1 MMIIVMEVEFHLSGC
16 RTLKDK
22 RHRLSGIRDRFGKE
36 SSVAVCESALHD
48 LHQKAQW
55 SFVVIGMDRKQV
67 TQTMDR
73 IELFL
78 RNSVDAEMTRV
89 EHQEL

>member
-1 MMIIVMEVEFHLSGC
+1 MIVLLEVEFHLSGC
-16 RTLKDK
+16 RSLKNK

-36 SSVAVCESALHD
+36 SCVAVCESAFHD

-55 SFVVIGMDRKQV
+55 SFVVIGVDHKQV
-67 TQTMDR
+67 AQMLDR

-78 RNSVDAEMTRV
+78 RSGVDAVITRF
-89 EHQEL
+89 ERQEL